1 MLFSEATAVQA
12 DTTDSS
18 DARSGRYRSTI
29 QPGWDINGNAN
40 GGYLIAIAARAMTQ
54 AAGRPNPVTLTAH
67 YLSPGKP
74 GPVTIDT
81 TMVKEG
87 KSFATVTASMYSAD
101 KPILQLLGSFSDLAP
116 RGDNLLTD
124 GAPPELPPVEACLQ
138 RELESE
144 AGFAPAFHRQV
155 DLRLH
160 PEDAEFRNGNKSGK
174 ALVRG
179 WFRLREGEPI
189 DTIALLQ
196 ASDAFPPTIF
206 NTDMPVAWVPT
217 LELTVHVRRNPA
229 PGWLRCAFTTRF
241 VSDGMLEEDSQMWDS
256 SGRLVA
262 LSRQLAL
269 VPRPPSE

>member
-12 DTTDSS
+12 DDRTPGQWR
-18 DARSGRYRSTI
+18 ATI
-29 QPGWDINGNAN
+29 HDGWDIQGNAN
-40 GGYLIAIAARAMTQ
+40 GGYLLAIAGRAMAQ
-54 AAGRPNPVTLTAH
+54 AAGRANPVTLTAH

-74 GPVTIDT
+74 GSVTIDT
-81 TMVKEG
+81 EIVKEG
-87 KSFATVTASMYSAD
+87 KSFATVTASMRSDD
-101 KPILQLLGSFSDLAP
+101 KPILQLLGSFSDLP
-116 RGDNLLTD
+116 PNGDNLLTD
-124 GAPPELPPVEACLQ
+124 GAPPDLPPVENCHRHEHDA
-138 RELESE
+138 ELGS
-144 AGFAPAFHRQV
+144 PPPFHANV

-160 PEDAEFRNGNKSGK
+160 PEDAQFNKGNKSGQ

-179 WFRLREGEPI
+179 WFRLRDDDPI

-241 VSDGMLEEDSQMWDS
+241 VSDGMLEEDAQMWDS
-256 SGRLVA
+256 TGRLVA

-269 VPRPPSE
+269 VPRPPS